1 MRSVRGGAAGV
12 IPPHRLH
19 IIAKQPCVLFLVS
32 GRACAPCLGSAP
44 TSFIFERLAAEAGG
58 RHARRLPELAD
69 EVLAVRIAA
78 HLCDALHALGRGEK
92 ELLRC
97 SKLCAAAVKR
107 LFAGGEESPSS
118 P

>member
-1 MRSVRGGAAGV
+1 MRGGAAGIV
-12 IPPHRLH
+12 PPRRLH
-19 IIAKQPCVLFLVS
+19 IISKHPCVLCPS
-32 GRACAPCLGSAP
+32 GRACAPCPGPAP

-107 LFAGGEESPSS
+107 LFAGGEESPSF